1 MSSRGPEAAQL
12 CRLGVSLF
20 QRGLT
25 PGRTGNLSVR
35 LQDDTILIS
44 PSGTSMGDLD
54 PETLSRVSLDGTHLD
69 GWPPSKET
77 FLHLALYKARPQN
90 RGVAH
95 THSTH
100 AAAVS
105 CLADLDNGNA
115 LPPLTAYYTMRVGR
129 LPRLPYY
136 SPGDNALGP
145 IAESTAREHPAL
157 LLSNH
162 GPIASGRDLATAV
175 DVIEEIEETSR
186 LFLLLDGRNIRL
198 VPAK

>member
-69 GWPPSKET
+69 GLPPSKET

-90 RGVAH
+90 AGVAH

-105 CLADLDNGNA
+105 CLADLDDGNA
-115 LPPLTAYYTMRVGR
+115 LPPLTAYYTMHVGK

-136 SPGDNALGP
+136 SPGDDALGP

-162 GPIASGRDLATAV
+162 GPIASGRDLETAV
-175 DVIEEIEETSR
+175 DIVEEIEETSR

-198 VPAK
+198 VPAQ

>member
-54 PETLSRVSLDGTHLD
+54 PETLSRVSLDGAHLD
-69 GWPPSKET
+69 GLPPSKET
-77 FLHLALYKARPQN
+77 FLHLALYKARPQDQ
-90 RGVAH
+90 GVAH

-105 CLADLDNGNA
+105 CLADLDDDNA
-115 LPPLTAYYTMRVGR
+115 LPPLTAYYAMRVGR

-145 IAESTAREHPAL
+145 IAQSTARSHTAL

-186 LFLLLDGRNIRL
+186 LFLLLHGRNIRF
-198 VPAK
+198 VPAQ